1 MTPDYVLIGAMKCG
15 TSTLAAQLGAQPGI
29 FMTEPKEPNFFS
41 DDANFAKGTDWYASL
56 FAGAAGEDL
65 TGEAST
71 HYTKRPELPET
82 VTRLKAHVPQAKLVY
97 MIRDPMVR
105 IVSHYIHEWTQGVLS
120 APLDVEIERHTPLV
134 DYGLYGWQVAP
145 FVEAYGREAILLTS
159 LERMKADPGGELA
172 RVAQHIGFAGDVAW
186 VEDQGAENVSA
197 QRSRKL
203 PLHGLLVDNPVANA
217 LRRTLVPKSVRN
229 RVRQARQYKGRPE
242 IPANKVP
249 ELQARFLA
257 DRETLAGFFPNDPSL
272 MLAYPFIERG
282 SDV

>member
-1 MTPDYVLIGAMKCG
+1 MSADYIIIGAMKCG
-15 TSTLAAQLGAQPGI
+15 TTTLAAQLGAQTGV

-41 DDANFAKGTDWYASL
+41 DDANFAKGMDWYAAL
-56 FAGAAGEDL
+56 FANAAPDDVK
-65 TGEAST
+65 GEAST

-82 VTRLKAHVPQAKLVY
+82 VTRMKAELPDLRLVY
-97 MIRDPMVR
+97 MIRNPMAR

-120 APLDVEIERHTPLV
+120 APLDVEIGRHTPLV
-134 DYGLYGWQVAP
+134 DYGLYGWQIAP
-145 FVEAYGREAILLTS
+145 FIEAYGREAILLTS

-172 RVAQHIGFAGDVAW
+172 RVARHIGFAGDAAW

-229 RVRQARQYKGRPE
+229 RVREARQYKGRPE
-242 IPANKVP
+242 IPADKVP

-257 DRETLAGFFPNDPSL
+257 DRAVLAEFFPGDPSL
-272 MLAYPFIERG
+272 DLAYPFNETRP
-282 SDV
+282 